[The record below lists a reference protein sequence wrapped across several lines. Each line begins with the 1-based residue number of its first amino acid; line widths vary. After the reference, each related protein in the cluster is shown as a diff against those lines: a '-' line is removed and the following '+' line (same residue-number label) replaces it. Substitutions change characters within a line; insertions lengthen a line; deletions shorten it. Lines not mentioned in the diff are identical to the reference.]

1 MKKLIL
7 INTFLLTCI
16 LSFAQNNEVKSND
29 FDRIALNVFV
39 PNNTTLTAE
48 ARSLVE
54 SKLRQIAS
62 NYGVGGTN
70 ESNPRFVLTSTFNI
84 LMKEQVSEGQLTVV
98 QAEVVYYVA
107 DALENKIFSTT
118 SKTFKGSGSTEAKAY
133 VDVFKKMQVKD
144 PEIGAFIEDGKKKIM
159 QTYNDQCDFI
169 LKDAAAL
176 DKQGLFDE
184 AISKLMMVPEVCK
197 ECYFKCSD
205 KIESVYQHKV
215 DKECLVKMR
224 EAKAKWASSQNKEGA
239 EAVAEI
245 VSSISPFSV
254 CEPDVS
260 IILKSITSKLKSDEQ
275 KEYNL
280 KIQKYN
286 DAISMKRQII
296 DNNQKNKDR
305 SYELEKLKT
314 TSAIQLQKNEQKQSY
329 EADKA
334 DREATG
340 VKGIIVAFKRTLMAN
355 EVTKQMSTMRARI
368 NYASLKL

>member
-1 MKKLIL
+1 
-7 INTFLLTCI
+7 
-16 LSFAQNNEVKSND
+16 
-29 FDRIALNVFV
+29 
-39 PNNTTLTAE
+39 
-48 ARSLVE
+48 
-54 SKLRQIAS
+54 
-62 NYGVGGTN
+62 
-70 ESNPRFVLTSTFNI
+70 
-84 LMKEQVSEGQLTVV
+84 
-98 QAEVVYYVA
+98 
-107 DALENKIFSTT
+107 
-118 SKTFKGSGSTEAKAY
+118 
-133 VDVFKKMQVKD
+133 
-144 PEIGAFIEDGKKKIM
+144 
-159 QTYNDQCDFI
+159 
-169 LKDAAAL
+169 
-176 DKQGLFDE
+176 
-184 AISKLMMVPEVCK
+184 
-197 ECYFKCSD
+197 
-205 KIESVYQHKV
+205 
-215 DKECLVKMR
+215 MR

-260 IILKSITSKLKSDEQ
+260 IILKSVTSKLKSDEQ

-314 TSAIQLQKNEQKQSY
+314 TSSIQLQKNEQKQSY
-329 EADKA
+329 EADKS

-355 EVTKQMSTMRARI
+355 EVTKQMSSMRARI

>member
-1 MKKLIL
+1 MKKIIL
-7 INTFLLTCI
+7 VHI
-16 LSFAQNNEVKSND
+16 LSLATIFCFAQNNESKSND
-29 FDRIALNVFV
+29 FDRVALNVFV
-39 PNNTTLTAE
+39 PNNTNLTSE
-48 ARSLVE
+48 AKSLVE

-98 QAEVVYYVA
+98 QAEVVFYVA
-107 DALENKIFSTT
+107 DALENKIFSTA
-118 SKTFKGSGSTEAKAY
+118 SKTYKGSGSTEAKAY

-144 PEIGAFIEDGKKKIM
+144 PEIGAFIEEGKRKIV

-176 DKQGLFDE
+176 DKQGLYDE
-184 AISKLMMVPEVCK
+184 AIAKLMMVPEVCK

-205 KIESVYQHKV
+205 KIEAVYQHKV
-215 DKECLVKMR
+215 DKECLVKIR
-224 EAKAKWASSQNKEGA
+224 EAKAKWASTQNKEGA

-245 VSSISPFSV
+245 LSNISPFSV

-260 IILKSITSKLKSDEQ
+260 NIMKSVTAKLNADEQ
-275 KEYNL
+275 REYNL

-286 DAISMKRQII
+286 DAIALKKQII
-296 DNNQKNKDR
+296 ETNQRSQDR
-305 SYELEKLKT
+305 EFELEKLKAT
-314 TSAIQLQKNEQKQSY
+314 NTIQIQKNEQRMNY
-329 EADKA
+329 EAQKA

-340 VKGIIVAFKRTLMAN
+340 LKGVIVAFKRTLMAN
-355 EVTKQMSTMRARI
+355 EVSRQMSNMRSKI